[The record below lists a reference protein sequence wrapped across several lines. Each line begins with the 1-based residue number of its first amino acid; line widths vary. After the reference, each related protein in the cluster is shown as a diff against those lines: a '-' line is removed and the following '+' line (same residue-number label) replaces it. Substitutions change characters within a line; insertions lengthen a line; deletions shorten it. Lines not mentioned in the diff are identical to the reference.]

1 MPDRKRPAER
11 PAGGRT
17 PAQREADHASLAR
30 LSETLLPALVEKL
43 ASSGLGEVEVHEGS
57 WRVRLRRPPSSM
69 PVPGRRGDWSR
80 SISHGERDGRSAR
93 DGAIG
98 GVAPRSDHAGA
109 PTEASVTARREAGDG
124 PALEARR
131 DDPFDLGDPPRS
143 VATSPTV
150 GLFRP
155 SVPVG
160 TWVQAGDRVGVVDM
174 LGIPQDVP
182 SPIDGTLVEV
192 FPSSGEAVEFGEAI
206 AAVAPDPPKA
216 SATDDPDPASAAPAA
231 EPAPDAPA
239 AAAEQG

>member
-43 ASSGLGEVEVHEGS
+43 ASSGLGELEVQEGS

-69 PVPGRRGDWSR
+69 PAPGRRGDRSR

-93 DGAIG
+93 DGA
-98 GVAPRSDHAGA
+98 
-109 PTEASVTARREAGDG
+109 TEAGDG

-155 SVPVG
+155 SVAVG

-216 SATDDPDPASAAPAA
+216 SATDDPDPASAA
-231 EPAPDAPA
+231 